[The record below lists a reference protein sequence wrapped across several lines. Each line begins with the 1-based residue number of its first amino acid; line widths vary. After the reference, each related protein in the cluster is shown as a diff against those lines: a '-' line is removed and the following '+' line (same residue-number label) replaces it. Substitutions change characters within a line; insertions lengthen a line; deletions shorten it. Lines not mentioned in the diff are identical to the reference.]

1 MNSSTTRDK
10 FLPFVISALVFM
22 GVSLLLLTRVS
33 PGEGFYRSWDTTR
46 YLAAYLLI
54 SALYF
59 LSVSLLLGLK
69 AGALIPSGMLSSVV
83 FSLGLMLIRLNGVL
97 LEISGPIKIQR
108 VYFQILLLSFICF
121 VTILTLKIIRT
132 AISSVREKDV
142 QLPLSFYVL
151 FHYAALMPYM
161 AYELIRAGNSKHN
174 LVVFFSIV
182 ISAIVMLVLRNRGI
196 REGFRKSAAYFWNT
210 RHFLIII
217 FVFALA
223 ARVMFAVQL
232 TRNLPAGFME
242 GPDTQEINDEAR
254 DLSRTWDIL
263 DSKPVFLNGKGSAV
277 IFYAVIYKLFGYNPL
292 YGRLADALLGALC
305 VLLTFYIA
313 DRLFGHTAAKIA
325 SILTAGYG
333 YLIQYGVYIGTEAL
347 GLLSIMLFVSGVL
360 AARDRPGAAA
370 MLLALISGI
379 SLAICVMARS
389 EYYYVIIPAFIW
401 VIIALRKRKIG
412 IVFFSAGFAILALL
426 WSWRNLLAFGSFT
439 MSNFVTAGF
448 KDAWLGHLW
457 QYETEKFAEAG
468 IAVSGIGDMFRQLF
482 INPAVAIK
490 ILMPH
495 IIKGFYS
502 FWDYNV
508 FFTPAFIFLE
518 PKDSCY
524 NMTLCFYLYLFMLAA
539 FFLPAKRRDA
549 VLFLIFILLFK
560 TVSYIFTTTP
570 TFYDGGKLVA
580 LFKDW
585 YRFTIIPFTHVF
597 MGGGIAYFIAKSS
610 VAMNRTGKGIR

>member
-10 FLPFVISALVFM
+10 FWSFVISALVFM

-33 PGEGFYRSWDTTR
+33 QNWDTAR

-59 LSVSLLLGLK
+59 SSISLLLGLK

-83 FSLGLMLIRLNGVL
+83 FSLGFMLIKLNGIL
-97 LEISGPIKIQR
+97 LEIARPIKIQKI
-108 VYFQILLLSFICF
+108 YFQVLLLSFICF
-121 VTILTLKIIRT
+121 VVILTVKIIRA
-132 AISSVREKDV
+132 AILAIRERDV
-142 QLPLSFYVL
+142 KLPLSFYVL
-151 FHYAALMPYM
+151 FHYVVLMPYT

-174 LVVFFSIV
+174 LVVFSSIV

-196 REGFRKSAAYFWNT
+196 REGLRKSVAYFWNT
-210 RHFLIII
+210 RRFIIII

-242 GPDTQEINDEAR
+242 GPDTQAINDRAL
-254 DLSRTWDIL
+254 DLSRTWNIL
-263 DSKPVFLNGKGSAV
+263 DSKPSFLDGKGSAV
-277 IFYAVIYKLFGYNPL
+277 IFYAVIYKLFGENPL

-347 GLLSIMLFVSGVL
+347 GLLSIMVFVSGVL
-360 AARDRPGAAA
+360 AARDRPGPAAIA
-370 MLLALISGI
+370 LTLISGM

-401 VIIALRKRKIG
+401 VIIALRKQKAG
-412 IVFFSAGFAILALL
+412 IVFFAAGFAVLALL
-426 WSWRNLLAFGSFT
+426 WSWRNLLAFGNFT
-439 MSNFVTAGF
+439 MSDFVTASF
-448 KDAWLGHLW
+448 KDGWLGRLW
-457 QYETEKFAEAG
+457 RYETEKFAEAG

-482 INPAVAIK
+482 ISPAVAIK

-502 FWDYNV
+502 FWDYNT
-508 FFTPAFIFLE
+508 FFTTAFIFVE
-518 PKDSCY
+518 PKEACY
-524 NMTLCFYLYLFMLAA
+524 NMALCFYLYLFMLAA
-539 FFLPAKRRDA
+539 FFLPTKRRDA
-549 VLFLIFILLFK
+549 VLFLVFILLFK
-560 TVSYIFTTTP
+560 TVSYILTTTP
-570 TFYDGGKLVA
+570 TFYDGGNLIV
-580 LFKDW
+580 LFRDW

-597 MGGGIAYFIAKSS
+597 MGGGIAYLIAKSS
-610 VAMNRTGKGIR
+610 FVNDRTGKGIT

>member
-1 MNSSTTRDK
+1 MNFSTARDR
-10 FLPFVISALVFM
+10 FWRFVISSLIFV
-22 GVSLLLLTRVS
+22 GVSLLLLTRVT
-33 PGEGFYRSWDTTR
+33 PGEGFYQSWDTTR

-54 SALYF
+54 SVLYF
-59 LSVSLLLGLK
+59 SGVSLLLGLK
-69 AGALIPSGMLSSVV
+69 WGALIPSGILSSVV
-83 FSLGLMLIRLNGVL
+83 FSLGLMLVRLNGIL
-97 LEISGPIKIQR
+97 LEIARPIKIQK
-108 VYFQILLLSFICF
+108 VYFQVLLLSFICF
-121 VTILTLKIIRT
+121 VAILTVRIIRN
-132 AISSVREKDV
+132 AISAARERDV
-142 QLPLSFYVL
+142 KLPLSFYVL

-161 AYELIRAGNSKHN
+161 AYKLMRTGNTKHN
-174 LVVFFSIV
+174 MIVFFSII
-182 ISAIVMLVLRNRGI
+182 ISTIVMLVLRNRGI
-196 REGFRKSAAYFWNT
+196 REGLRKLAAYFWDA
-210 RHFLIII
+210 RRFLIII

-232 TRNLPAGFME
+232 TRNLPSGFME
-242 GPDTQEINDEAR
+242 GPDTQAINDEAL
-254 DLSRTWDIL
+254 DLSRTWNIL
-263 DSKPVFLNGKGSAV
+263 DSKPIFLNGKGSVV

-347 GLLSIMLFVSGVL
+347 GLLSIMVFVSGVL
-360 AARDRPGAAA
+360 AARDRPKAAVIV
-370 MLLALISGI
+370 LTLISGM

-389 EYYYVIIPAFIW
+389 EYYYAIIPAFIW
-401 VIIALRKRKIG
+401 VIIALRKERTG
-412 IVFFSAGFAILALL
+412 IAFFAAGFAVLALL
-426 WSWRNLLAFGSFT
+426 WSWRNLLAFGNFT
-439 MSNFVTAGF
+439 MSNFVTADF

-457 QYETEKFAEAG
+457 QYETNKFAEAG

-482 INPAVAIK
+482 ISPAVAIK
-490 ILMPH
+490 ILAPH
-495 IIKGFYS
+495 IIKCFYS

-524 NMTLCFYLYLFMLAA
+524 NMALCFYLYLFMVAA

-549 VLFLIFILLFK
+549 TLFLVFILLFK
-560 TVSYIFTTTP
+560 TASYIFTTTP

-597 MGGGIAYFIAKSS
+597 MGGGIAYLIARSS
-610 VAMNRTGKGIR
+610 VVNDRTRKETT